1 MSYVLSYSTMGH
13 KYSTY
18 ELRVR
23 AVEAFKRG
31 KMSLTNIAEAF
42 NIHRTTLFRWVKR
55 CGRTQNVTK
64 LRRSPGSGR
73 PCIVSNECA
82 RRFYHIVLKPASNFG
97 YESDFW
103 TCRRLIQ
110 TMHEQYTIIVSQPTM
125 WRLLRELK
133 LTYQKPEKRYFE
145 ASKKERSIWLR
156 QTAPQIRRAVKKYGA
171 ILYFQ
176 DESNISLAPVLARTW
191 APRGKTPIQEVTGNR
206 GSISAMSAI
215 SSSSSLVF
223 RLYEKR
229 IASPQIIEFLQQILD
244 YHARRHIVVVMDQAS
259 CHVSIMTKNYV
270 ESQKR
275 LHVFYLPPYSPD
287 FNPDEDVWNHLKH
300 QELKSHQAKS
310 KLELKELT
318 NRKLQDMASN
328 RTLLQG
334 IFFRCYV
341 AEFMN

>member
-1 MSYVLSYSTMGH
+1 
-13 KYSTY
+13 
-18 ELRVR
+18 
-23 AVEAFKRG
+23 
-31 KMSLTNIAEAF
+31 
-42 NIHRTTLFRWVKR
+42 
-55 CGRTQNVTK
+55 
-64 LRRSPGSGR
+64 
-73 PCIVSNECA
+73 
-82 RRFYHIVLKPASNFG
+82 
-97 YESDFW
+97 
-103 TCRRLIQ
+103 
-110 TMHEQYTIIVSQPTM
+110 MHEQYTIIVSQPTM

-341 AEFMN
+341 ADFMN